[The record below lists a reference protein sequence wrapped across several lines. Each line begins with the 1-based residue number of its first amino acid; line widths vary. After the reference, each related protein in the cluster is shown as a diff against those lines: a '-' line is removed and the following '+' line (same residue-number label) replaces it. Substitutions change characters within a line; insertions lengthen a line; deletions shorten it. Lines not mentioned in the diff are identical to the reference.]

1 MNNNK
6 ITTSSKGSLAKI
18 FIADLAAAQKIDP
31 GFPESPE
38 RKNIPLGAIPRCGS
52 PALGRGRPRAHTR
65 PAAMAGGGLHRLARD
80 APIAPYG
87 LWRLKEARQ
96 DMTCT
101 LIMGMAESDGRM
113 LWHQGF
119 CALALPGATVNRLK
133 ASHRRDILRVFIH
146 QNPDARRDT
155 FVNDLTRRLVE
166 IGFQGEIRVFASRNP
181 STLYREDPTD
191 FPLRFQEILDSS
203 RPGKGETTR
212 RKTNPE
218 KGKPAGVRV

>member
-1 MNNNK
+1 MNDNK
-6 ITTSSKGSLAKI
+6 ITPTSKGSPGKAMI
-18 FIADLAAAQKIDP
+18 EALAAAKKLDP
-31 GFPESPE
+31 DCL
-38 RKNIPLGAIPRCGS
+38 KPLGLKHTPQGAITRGPH
-52 PALGRGRPRAHTR
+52 ALGCRYPRAGMR
-65 PAAMAGGGLHRLARD
+65 MAVKAGGGLHRLARD

-87 LWRLKEARQ
+87 LWRLKEARR

-146 QNPDARRDT
+146 QSPEEGGTT
-155 FVNDLTRRLVE
+155 FVQGCVGRLIE
-166 IGFQGEIRVFASRNP
+166 IGFKGEIRVFASRNP

>member
-133 ASHRRDILRVFIH
+133 VSHRRDILRVFIH
-146 QNPDARRDT
+146 QSPEEGGTT
-155 FVNDLTRRLVE
+155 FVQGCVGRLIE
-166 IGFQGEIRVFASRNP
+166 IGFKGEIRVFASRNP

>member
-1 MNNNK
+1 MNDNK
-6 ITTSSKGSLAKI
+6 ITPTSKGSPGKAMI
-18 FIADLAAAQKIDP
+18 EALAAAKKLDP
-31 GFPESPE
+31 DCL
-38 RKNIPLGAIPRCGS
+38 KPLGLKHTPQGAITRGPH
-52 PALGRGRPRAHTR
+52 ALGCRYPRAGMR
-65 PAAMAGGGLHRLARD
+65 MAVKAGGGLHRLARD

-133 ASHRRDILRVFIH
+133 VSHRRDILRVFIH

>member
-1 MNNNK
+1 M
-6 ITTSSKGSLAKI
+6 IEA
-18 FIADLAAAQKIDP
+18 LAAAKKLDP
-31 GFPESPE
+31 DCL
-38 RKNIPLGAIPRCGS
+38 KPLGLKHTPQGAITRGPH
-52 PALGRGRPRAHTR
+52 ALGCRYPRAGMR
-65 PAAMAGGGLHRLARD
+65 MAVKAGGGLHRLARD

-87 LWRLKEARQ
+87 LWRLKEARR

>member
-1 MNNNK
+1 
-6 ITTSSKGSLAKI
+6 
-18 FIADLAAAQKIDP
+18 
-31 GFPESPE
+31 
-38 RKNIPLGAIPRCGS
+38 
-52 PALGRGRPRAHTR
+52 
-65 PAAMAGGGLHRLARD
+65 AGGGLHRLARD

-87 LWRLKEARQ
+87 LWRLKEARR